1 MNWLQLDSEEKLE
14 EMKKLSSERRVL
26 IFCFSY
32 QHTIDYIIKYTIER
46 EWNSREMEMPVYFF
60 DIDKNRNLS
69 DKLFKEFGLPPVTPQ
84 ALIIE
89 NEKKVFSAIDGE
101 IDFKI
106 IRDWAN
112 HKNLIQDGI
121 KTASSQNV

>member
-1 MNWLQLDSEEKLE
+1 MNWLQLDSQEKLSE
-14 EMKKLSSERRVL
+14 IKKLSSHRRIL
-26 IFCFSY
+26 IFFFSK

-46 EWNSREMEMPVYFF
+46 EWNPREMEMPVYFF
-60 DIDKNRNLS
+60 DVDKNRNLT
-69 DKLFKEFGLPPVTPQ
+69 DILIKEFGILSVTPQ
-84 ALIIE
+84 VVIIE
-89 NEKKVFSAIDGE
+89 NGKKVFSAIEGE
-101 IDFKI
+101 IDFKT